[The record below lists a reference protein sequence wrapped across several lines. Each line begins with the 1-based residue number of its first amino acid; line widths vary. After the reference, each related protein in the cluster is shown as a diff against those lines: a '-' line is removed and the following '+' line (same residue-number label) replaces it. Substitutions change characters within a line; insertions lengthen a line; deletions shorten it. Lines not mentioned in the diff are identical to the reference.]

1 MRKPAKGV
9 RGMADLVFKGVVRR
23 KAQLALGIEVKYP
36 AFVWALQTGRRVLLI
51 AWPGG
56 ERLKS

>member
-1 MRKPAKGV
+1 MTVRKPAKDM

-36 AFVWALQTGRRVLLI
+36 AFVWALQTGRRVLPK
-51 AWPGG
+51 AWPEG
-56 ERLKS
+56 